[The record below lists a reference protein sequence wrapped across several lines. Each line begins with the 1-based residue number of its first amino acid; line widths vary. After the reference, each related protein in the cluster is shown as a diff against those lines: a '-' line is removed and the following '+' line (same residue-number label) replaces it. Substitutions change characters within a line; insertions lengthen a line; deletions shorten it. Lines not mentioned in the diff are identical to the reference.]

1 MGKPVLIAVT
11 DDLAVLAALKDQLPR
26 RYDRD
31 YDIAAADSGVA
42 GIAHLDE
49 LRLAGRQV
57 AIVLAYQW
65 LPDMTGIDF
74 LSRAHELFPAAK
86 RVLLITYGDTSTT
99 EPILQALTLGQLDY
113 YRATPWGPPEE
124 RLYPAITELLS
135 QWTR

>member
-74 LSRAHELFPAAK
+74 LSR
-86 RVLLITYGDTSTT
+86 RVKNYEHNPQYGLLID
-99 EPILQALTLGQLDY
+99 QLWV
-113 YRATPWGPPEE
+113 R
-124 RLYPAITELLS
+124 
-135 QWTR
+135 